1 MSQETESLLKKVD
14 YDPYTED
21 EVSEASPTPLWCLR
35 KLNRCWRRWIVYA
48 EDEVSEVS
56 DPSLVSQEL
65 ESLLKKV
72 DCDPYAE
79 DEVNEVERK
88 KKIPTVTILSFRRD
102 KSKQTV

>member
-1 MSQETESLLKKVD
+1 M
-14 YDPYTED
+14 
-21 EVSEASPTPLWCLR
+21 
-35 KLNRCWRRWIVYA
+35 
-48 EDEVSEVS
+48 
-56 DPSLVSQEL
+56 SQEL

-88 KKIPTVTILSFRRD
+88 KKISAVMILSFRRD